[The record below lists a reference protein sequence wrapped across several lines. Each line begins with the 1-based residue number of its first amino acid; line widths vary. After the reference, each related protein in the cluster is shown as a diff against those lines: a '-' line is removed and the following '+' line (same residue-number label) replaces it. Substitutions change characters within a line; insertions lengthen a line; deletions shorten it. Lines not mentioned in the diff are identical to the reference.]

1 MSTRHPHPHRPAAAT
16 RAETTGLAGIDRVLH
31 GIEPGDNIVWEVD
44 SIEEYQELVL
54 PYAAAARAAGRHLIY
69 FRFAEHPPLIEDDG
83 RAEICR
89 IDSAAGFE
97 TVVRQVHAVIE
108 RAGTGVIYVFDCLSP
123 LADQWVSDQSLG
135 NFFML
140 TCPRLRDL
148 ETVTY
153 FAVYRDK
160 HSLYAQE
167 AIRQTTQ
174 FMLDVFRLDLRLY
187 VRPVK
192 VQHRSREA
200 MNTIHVRHGGEFLPV
215 KDSAVLAQILS
226 RTQWPRLQSDRR
238 AGYWRRLFQEAAQVA
253 QECREERCAPERRAE
268 ITRRV
273 FAALRVHRSGIA
285 PLVERFLQLE
295 DFLAVRDR
303 MIGIGSV
310 GGKTLGMLVARAI
323 LRERDPELA
332 SRLEVHDSFFVGAE
346 VFITF
351 LVQNG
356 VWWLREQQKAPATF
370 LQGLE
375 EGRRR
380 ILAGRFP
387 EHIAEQFRGML
398 DYFGESPYIVRSSS
412 ILEDARGNAFSG
424 KYESVFVV
432 NRGSREERMTAL
444 LEAVRRVY
452 ASVLDEEALRYRLRR
467 GLLESEERMAL
478 LIMRVSGAPHGRYY
492 YPQAAGVGLS
502 YNPFVWHPDIDPRAG
517 VLRLVFGLGTRA
529 VDRSDDDYTRLV
541 ALNAPTRRPEASFEE
556 VRDHSQRRMD
566 CLDLRDGKFASLPFG
581 DVLAEPH
588 DYPSDY
594 YLTVPAEETYPCITF
609 ERLLRE
615 TPVAADLQRML
626 GLLEEAYEHPVDIEF
641 TLNFLADGSYR
652 IHLLQCRTFQVRRE
666 SAGLLSAVSAARTR
680 LLAAHGAVIGVSRE
694 QRLSRIIYVVQD
706 AYAALPE
713 QQRHAVARLIG
724 RLNQRHPA
732 DDRGLMLIGPGR
744 WGTHSPSLGIPIVFA
759 EISRAS
765 VICEVVAMH
774 ERLIPDVSL
783 GTHFFNDLVEHDL
796 LYVAYFP
803 KKTGNF
809 LDDEW
814 FRRAPSR
821 LLELEPSAGALE
833 NVVRVI
839 ECADVGGQILLRG
852 DAAAQEAIVFR
863 AEAGPNEA
871 GTPAACPQDVAW

>member
-1 MSTRHPHPHRPAAAT
+1 MPDPRPVVPSPSAPDSSVSS
-16 RAETTGLAGIDRVLH
+16 GLAGIDRVLR
-31 GIEPGDNIVWEVD
+31 GIEPGDNIVWKVD
-44 SIEEYQELVL
+44 TIEEYQELVT
-54 PYAAAARAAGRHLIY
+54 PYVAAARAAGRRLIY
-69 FRFAEHPPLIEDDG
+69 FRFADHPPLVDAG
-83 RAEICR
+83 
-89 IDSAAGFE
+89 DSAVEVCVVDINAGFE
-97 TVVRQVHAVIE
+97 TVVRQVHDVIE
-108 RAGTGVIYVFDCLSP
+108 RAGMRALYVFDCLSH

-135 NFFML
+135 NFFVL

-153 FAVYRDK
+153 FALYRDK
-160 HSLYAQE
+160 HSEYALETIQ
-167 AIRQTTQ
+167 QTTQ

-200 MNTIHVRHGGEFLPV
+200 MNTIHVRQGGEFVPV
-215 KDSAVLAQILS
+215 RDSAVLAQILA

-253 QECREERCAPERRAE
+253 RDWEEERAAPERRAA
-268 ITRRV
+268 ITARV

-285 PLVERFLQLE
+285 PLVHRFLQLE

-323 LRERDPELA
+323 LRDRDPDVA

-356 VWWLREQQKAPATF
+356 VWWLREQQRSPAMY
-370 LQGLE
+370 LQGLD

-387 EHIAEQFRGML
+387 DHITEQFRGMI

-432 NRGSREERMTAL
+432 NRGTREERMAAL
-444 LEAVRRVY
+444 LDAVRRVY
-452 ASVLDEEALRYRLRR
+452 ASVLDPEALQYRRRR
-467 GLLESEERMAL
+467 GLMESEERMAL

-502 YNPFVWHPDIDPRAG
+502 YNPFVWHPDIDPHAG

-541 ALNAPTRRPEASFEE
+541 ALNAPLRRPEASFEE
-556 VRDHSQRRMD
+556 VWEHSQRRMD
-566 CLDLRDGKFASLPFG
+566 CLDLQENRFVSLSPIEALAGKPEFPVDL
-581 DVLAEPH
+581 
-588 DYPSDY
+588 
-594 YLTVPAEETYPCITF
+594 YLTPAGEEAFPCVTF
-609 ERLLRE
+609 DRLLTD
-615 TPVAADLQRML
+615 TPVAADLRRML
-626 GLLEEAYEHPVDIEF
+626 ALLEEAYEHPVDIEF
-641 TLNFLADGSYR
+641 TLNFLSDGTYR

-666 SAGLLSAVSAARTR
+666 TSTIAAAYSGPHAAV
-680 LLAAHGAVIGVSRE
+680 LAAHGAVIGVSRE

-706 AYAALPE
+706 AYARLGE
-713 QQRHAVARLIG
+713 SERYAVARLIG
-724 RLNQRHPA
+724 RLNARHPK

-744 WGTHSPSLGIPIVFA
+744 WGTSSPSLGIPISFT

-783 GTHFFNDLVEHDL
+783 GTHFFNDLVEHDM
-796 LYVAYFP
+796 LYLAYFP
-803 KKTGNF
+803 RKTGNS
-809 LDDEW
+809 LDAEW
-814 FRRAPSR
+814 LRNTRSR
-821 LLELEPSAGALE
+821 LLEFEPEAAALDS
-833 NVVRVI
+833 VVRVI
-839 ECADVGGQILLRG
+839 DCLNGAGNLWLRAD
-852 DAAAQEAIVFR
+852 ATAQSALVFR
-863 AEAGPNEA
+863 ELAPHEA
-871 GTPAACPQDVAW
+871 PA